1 MTADEILHQVW
12 LELHRTAHST
22 HGYEEHGV
30 LSEHEARLYDHLTK
44 RLLKTF
50 EGEKP
55 AE

>member
-12 LELHRTAHST
+12 LELHRTRHHADDKDSRILST
-22 HGYEEHGV
+22 D
-30 LSEHEARLYDHLTK
+30 EARLYDHLTK

-55 AE
+55 AAE